1 MVALSADPTWADGT
15 FNLFLH
21 VYIQA
26 AIKACAELNERLA
39 PVKASLGA
47 GATWQEVIIE
57 ANNQSIDLC
66 AKYM

>member
-1 MVALSADPTWADGT
+1 MYYHPV
-15 FNLFLH
+15 
-21 VYIQA
+21 
-26 AIKACAELNERLA
+26 IKGRYQERLA

-47 GATWQEVIIE
+47 GATWQQIITE

>member
-1 MVALSADPTWADGT
+1 M
-15 FNLFLH
+15 
-21 VYIQA
+21 
-26 AIKACAELNERLA
+26 A
-39 PVKASLGA
+39 PVKASLEA